1 MDRTR
6 DRHLMDFWKTTFLS
20 PCWIWI
26 FVALSMVDKNQILP
40 SEILRPQRNNSMAF
54 GLTTDQITFLVLNIW
69 NVFVLIYVY
78 LHAHAWVHY
87 ECMVYVIYIYIYTY
101 VCVCPC
107 KNMRTCIIPN
117 AVRTH
122 THQQSQGPAV
132 WDTIS
137 LTSLFSLIWSLPK
150 NGGTPKSCK
159 SSYIYIYVYIIS
171 RPF

>member
-20 PCWIWI
+20 PGWIWI

-40 SEILRPQRNNSMAF
+40 SEILRPQQNNSMAF

-69 NVFVLIYVY
+69 NVLIYVY

-107 KNMRTCIIPN
+107 KNIRTCIFN
-117 AVRTH
+117 SKCRTH
-122 THQQSQGPAV
+122 TYTP
-132 WDTIS
+132 TIPRDSS
-137 LTSLFSLIWSLPK
+137 LGYHFSSLFGVFLKMGVPPNHASHLL
-150 NGGTPKSCK
+150 
-159 SSYIYIYVYIIS
+159 YIYDIS
-171 RPF
+171 TILV